1 MVKEE
6 KKVSK
11 KSTTIT
17 KKDIKKDE
25 KKKVAPKKKEST
37 KKVEKKTKKVGFFKK
52 IGNWIKSVF
61 KEVSKVKW
69 PSKKEMLKY
78 SIATI
83 VFVIFFS
90 LFFYAI
96 ELLMALL
103 KSLV

>member
-11 KSTTIT
+11 KSTTT
-17 KKDIKKDE
+17 KKETKKEE
-25 KKKVAPKKKEST
+25 KKKVTPKKKEST

>member
-11 KSTTIT
+11 KSTTT
-17 KKDIKKDE
+17 KKETKKEE
-25 KKKVAPKKKEST
+25 KKKVTPKKKEST
-37 KKVEKKTKKVGFFKK
+37 KKAEKKTKKVGFFKK

>member
-1 MVKEE
+1 MAKE
-6 KKVSK
+6 
-11 KSTTIT
+11 TQ
-17 KKDIKKDE
+17 
-25 KKKVAPKKKEST
+25 
-37 KKVEKKTKKVGFFKK
+37 KTKKTNTKEIKEVKKTSKKTTAKKTASKKEVKKVKKQGLFKR
-52 IGNWIKSVF
+52 IGNWINSVF

-83 VFVIFFS
+83 VFVVFFG

-96 ELLMALL
+96 EFVMALL